1 MIDMSGEAE
10 PVPDGDVA
18 PSLSVAFVSQYFFP
32 EQFSLNAM
40 AEDLV
45 LRGHKLTV
53 LTGVPNY
60 GRESFFD
67 GYSNRE
73 RLDEDW
79 RGARVLRAWSVAR
92 GKSRLRLLLNYL
104 TFPITG
110 TWMAYRR
117 FRQRPDVIFVSL
129 LSPIFQALP
138 AIFLSWYHRVP
149 LVYWVQDI
157 WPESAIHTLRL
168 RNRFAISGLTAVC
181 RWIFRRA
188 DLVLVQSEAIPP
200 MVTRYGV
207 PADHIRVLPNT
218 APQMY
223 QPLNGS
229 AAPQIRDLM
238 PKAEFT
244 LMFGGNI
251 GESQDF
257 DTLLEVACL
266 LRDREVLHWVIIG
279 SGRDLDRVRAKV
291 AELGLEDRFHL
302 LGRYSEDDMPR
313 FFAQADALIVSLR
326 ENDIFNLTVPYKIQ
340 CYMACGK
347 PILAAISGEGARV
360 IRQSDGGIVVNPSQ
374 PAEMAEAIR
383 RLMDLSPDARK
394 DMGRQARAYFD
405 LHYTPDLVYGNLER
419 WLLEAAEL
427 AARQAR

>member
-1 MIDMSGEAE
+1 MSGEAK
-10 PVPDGDVA
+10 PVPEGDA
-18 PSLSVAFVSQYFFP
+18 ASSISVAFVSQYFFP

-60 GRESFFD
+60 GLESFFD
-67 GYSNRE
+67 GYSNRK
-73 RLDEDW
+73 RRDEDW
-79 RGARVLRAWSVAR
+79 RGARVLRAWSVSR

-129 LSPIFQALP
+129 LSPIFQAVP

-168 RNRFAISGLTAVC
+168 RNRFAISGLNAVC

-188 DLVLVQSEAIPP
+188 DLVLVQSEAFPP

-207 PADHIRVLPNT
+207 PADQIRVLPNT

-223 QPLNGS
+223 QPLNAS
-229 AAPQIRDLM
+229 SAPQICDLM

-257 DTLLEVACL
+257 DMLLEVACL
-266 LRDREVLHWVIIG
+266 LRDCEVLHWVIIG
-279 SGRDLDRVRAKV
+279 SGRDLNRVRAKV

-302 LGRYSEDDMPR
+302 LGRYYEEDMPR

-347 PILAAISGEGARV
+347 PILAAIAGEGARV
-360 IRQSDGGIVVNPSQ
+360 IRQSAGGIVVNPSQ
-374 PAEMAEAIR
+374 PAEMAEAIHR
-383 RLMDLSPDARK
+383 FMDLSPDARK
-394 DMGRQARAYFD
+394 NMGRQARSYFD
-405 LHYTPDLVYGNLER
+405 RHYMSDVVYGNLER
-419 WLLEAAEL
+419 WLLEAAQL
-427 AARQAR
+427 PYRQSR